1 MKELLIRHWEQ
12 YPKMEAQDMVKL
24 IFQSEFGGGHL
35 ISDPEKSL
43 ERFKREYENREWEG
57 KESMGR
63 GEPAGSEECGRGDR
77 GTAGSKRDW
86 RYVEPAGG
94 GMCRIKLTALDLGL
108 EAETLN
114 RMFVRSAG
122 EVHGTV
128 QGMKAGLSELLELCG
143 REIGLDRAMT
153 AEYIR
158 AYEDKGYPA
167 VSHSEAYRANYHPA
181 YRIVNAM
188 YGQALPLF
196 ARIDRLRREA
206 GDRTVNIA
214 VDGMSGSGK
223 STLAKLLEGVYGC
236 NTFHMD
242 DFFLPPFKRTTER
255 FREPG
260 GNVDYERFKEQVI
273 DHLGDESGV
282 EYQVYDCS
290 LQKLSRTVKTSGRGM
305 NVVEG
310 SYSQHPYFGDCYDLR
325 IFLEIDGKEQV
336 ERIRRRNGEFML
348 RRFVGEWIP
357 MENTYFS
364 HCKIRENSQIVLTNQ
379 TQML

>member
-1 MKELLIRHWEQ
+1 MKEILIRHWEQ

-24 IFQSEFGGGHL
+24 IFQSEFGGGHM
-35 ISDPEKSL
+35 ISDPGMSL
-43 ERFKREYENREWEG
+43 ERLKKEYEKREWEACA
-57 KESMGR
+57 KDSR
-63 GEPAGSEECGRGDR
+63 EEHLNGGCL
-77 GTAGSKRDW
+77 DW

-94 GMCRIKLTALDLGL
+94 GMCRIKLAALDLGL

-122 EVHGTV
+122 EVHGTIE
-128 QGMKAGLSELLELCG
+128 GMKAGLSELLTLCG
-143 REIGLDRAMT
+143 RKIGLDRERTQA
-153 AEYIR
+153 YIR
-158 AYEDKGYPA
+158 AYEEKGYPA
-167 VSHSEAYRANYHPA
+167 VSHSEVYRANYHPA

-196 ARIDRLRREA
+196 ARIDRLLKEA
-206 GDRTVNIA
+206 GGRTVNIA

-223 STLAKLLEGVYGC
+223 STLAKLLEGIYGC

-242 DFFLPPFKRTTER
+242 DFFLPPVKRTTER
-255 FREPG
+255 FGEPG

-273 DHLGDESGV
+273 DHLGEERV

-290 LQKLSRTVKTSGRGM
+290 LQELSRTVKTSGRGV

-325 IFLEIDGKEQV
+325 IFLEIDGEELA

-348 RRFVGEWIP
+348 RRVVGEWIP

-364 HCKIRENSQIVLTNQ
+364 HFKIRENSQIVLTNQ
-379 TQML
+379 AQML